1 MPCLRI
7 DDAVN
12 LHDDIHGRAHSGGE
26 PVLLVTG
33 TSTSV
38 GHRTP
43 TIIDSLAADR
53 QIIAY
58 DHRSIGASSPHTEP
72 VSIASLAADAAALL
86 DELGTGPVHVVGW
99 SLGSTVAQELAL
111 ARPDMVAFLLL
122 YGTWARGDGF
132 QRRLAVALRSPWEHG
147 DLAGGITALG
157 VAFSPEFLDSPDFEQ
172 LAASILPPF
181 PQTAEQI
188 RAVAH
193 QWAENLDHDSQD
205 RLPGIDRPTA
215 VLVGEQ
221 DVFTSPQQARV
232 VADAIPNAQLVV
244 EGPGASHG
252 LHVER
257 PVEWLHHVR
266 SHLARCASPL
276 HA

>member
-1 MPCLRI
+1 MPSLRI

-12 LHDDIHGRAHSGGE
+12 LHYDVHGRAHSGGE

-38 GHRTP
+38 EHWAP

-53 QIIAY
+53 QIITY
-58 DHRSIGASSPHTEP
+58 DHRGIGASPPHTEP
-72 VSIASLAADAAALL
+72 VSMASLA
-86 DELGTGPVHVVGW
+86 VSV
-99 SLGSTVAQELAL
+99 
-111 ARPDMVAFLLL
+111 
-122 YGTWARGDGF
+122 
-132 QRRLAVALRSPWEHG
+132 
-147 DLAGGITALG
+147 
-157 VAFSPEFLDSPDFEQ
+157 
-172 LAASILPPF
+172 LPLF
-181 PQTAEQI
+181 PQIAAQI

-193 QWAENLDHDSQD
+193 QWAANPAHEALD
-205 RLPGIDRPTA
+205 RLPGIERPTT

-221 DVFTSPQQARV
+221 DVFTPPRQARV

-244 EGPGASHG
+244 EGPGASRG
-252 LHVER
+252 LHFER
-257 PVEWLHHVR
+257 PAEWLHHVR